1 MFKIKLTSKRQ
12 ATLPVALCEELGL
25 SPGDTLR
32 LERRTIDGEPM
43 WLLLSPH
50 PDWSWAGSLR
60 SFGEGKDH
68 RWDRIE
74 EGIAR
79 GMAAERRP

>member
-1 MFKIKLTSKRQ
+1 MFTIKLTSKRQ

-32 LERRTIDGEPM
+32 LERRTIDGETV
-43 WLLLSPH
+43 WLLHSPQ

-60 SFGEGKDH
+60 SFGEKKDH
-68 RWDRIE
+68 QWDRIE
-74 EGIAR
+74 ESISR
-79 GMAAERRP
+79 GMSGEPGS